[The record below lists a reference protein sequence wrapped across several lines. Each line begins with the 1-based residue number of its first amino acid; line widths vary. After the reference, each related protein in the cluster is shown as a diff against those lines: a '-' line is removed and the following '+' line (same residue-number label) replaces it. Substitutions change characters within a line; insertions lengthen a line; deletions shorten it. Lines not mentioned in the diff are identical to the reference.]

1 MQPPLMGTWQV
12 RIVAA
17 RPYQIHGDHYF
28 ELLIVR
34 LDTPQGDHPEA
45 ILRCPSHALANPPKT
60 DQTVEIQFLMGQIT
74 RVTPV

>member
-1 MQPPLMGTWQV
+1 MQPPMMGTWQV

-17 RPYQIHGDHYF
+17 RPYQIHGDRYF

-34 LDTPQGDHPEA
+34 LDTPAGDHPEA
-45 ILRCPSHALANPPKT
+45 ILRCPTHALASDPLP
-60 DQTVEIQFLMGQIT
+60 DQHAEIQFLMGQIT